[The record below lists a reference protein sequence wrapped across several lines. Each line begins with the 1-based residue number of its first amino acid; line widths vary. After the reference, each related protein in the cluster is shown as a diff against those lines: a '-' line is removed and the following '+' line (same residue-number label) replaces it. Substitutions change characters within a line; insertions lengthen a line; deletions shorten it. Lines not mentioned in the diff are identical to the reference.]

1 MTETANIPPTLN
13 EEEQINTTYP
23 IYAPRPAFLEFILT
37 FFTFTISTSFWLV
50 ARVREVNYQ
59 SKDKFTPWLWF
70 FVPSFFLAQLFA
82 IPKLFREMDLI
93 SKNNN
98 IQSLGTWKWGL
109 LLLLTVST
117 AYINISDKIE
127 LPQWTWFIA
136 LTIYSFC
143 IATLQHRF
151 NHNKKNLES
160 SNQRE
165 IKYLYKAWEWLLLL
179 IGIPLTLFVFY
190 TLVLTPILTSSKEI
204 LKDTTLIYPE
214 QPFQFTILDDGWSE
228 VELGTHSDGTAEI
241 ELSGPLNNMHFIVFK
256 HGLNNSL
263 NSVSYWRQ
271 STILEENSTNKC
283 TQVREFH
290 ERTIDVTALVICE
303 GKSLID
309 PSLYISKT
317 IQTDQGV
324 YEIFG
329 YLSSTKITFY
339 EHKSNFIATAKGFKT
354 I

>member
-1 MTETANIPPTLN
+1 MTETSSIPPTLN
-13 EEEQINTTYP
+13 EEQTNTTFP

-37 FFTFTISTSFWLV
+37 FFTFTASASFWLV

-59 SKDKFTPWLWF
+59 SRGKFTPWLWF
-70 FVPSFFLAQLFA
+70 FVPSFSLAQLFA
-82 IPKLFREMDLI
+82 FPKLFREMDHI
-93 SKNNN
+93 NKTNDT
-98 IQSLGTWKWGL
+98 QSLGAWKWGL
-109 LLLLTVST
+109 LLLLVLST
-117 AYINISDKIE
+117 AFINISDKIE
-127 LPQWTWFIA
+127 LPTWTWFIA

-151 NHNKKNLES
+151 NHNKINLEP
-160 SNQRE
+160 SNQIK
-165 IKYLYKAWEWLLLL
+165 IKYLYKVWEWILLA

-190 TLVLTPILTSSKEI
+190 TSVLTPILTTSKEI
-204 LKDTTLIYPE
+204 SKDTTLIYPE
-214 QPFQFTILDDGWSE
+214 QPFQLTILDDGWSE
-228 VELGTHSDGTAEI
+228 VELGTYSDGTAEI
-241 ELSGPLNNMHFIVFK
+241 ELDGPLNSMHFIVFK

-271 STILEENSTNKC
+271 GNILEENSKHKC
-283 TQVREFH
+283 TQVRKFH

-303 GKSLID
+303 GKSLSD

-317 IQTDQGV
+317 IQTDKGV

-329 YLSSTKITFY
+329 YLSSTKISFKR
-339 EHKSNFIATAKGFKT
+339 HKANFIATAKGFKA